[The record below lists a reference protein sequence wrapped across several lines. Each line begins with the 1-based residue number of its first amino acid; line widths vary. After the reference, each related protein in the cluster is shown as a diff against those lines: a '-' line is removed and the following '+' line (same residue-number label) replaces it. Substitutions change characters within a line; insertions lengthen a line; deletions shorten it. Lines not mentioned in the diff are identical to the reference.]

1 MAEIGENVTRG
12 REEGDDGVGGLRPPH
27 DPQSPAH
34 FPFSAPPVR
43 AHHVGL
49 RRGIVIQ
56 LTGTEGEWDSL
67 DDNELI
73 FPLEHNDYDD
83 QAPYISL
90 SKERQNSMEEE
101 NQHCLHSPAFHVPIS
116 PSSPGSLGDCSNSAP
131 SFLSPSPAT
140 PTHRP
145 LASLV
150 KSLSTELELPHGSS
164 LRPRPFLSLVKSIS
178 TEISRSEPEVSQS
191 KSDSRLNL
199 HLQWKNLTQPKGRS
213 DGDSRTA
220 PPSPIALSPSE
231 GTKAGFFKMELED
244 TKRKFSEAMQ
254 EPMFSKPISIFS
266 KIMGDEKE
274 NAAAGSPKHQ
284 RATGTHSA
292 GSPSSRGVYVGRMES
307 TEVGITESPLRSAKR
322 TDGDSPPV
330 FDWPC
335 VKHPK
340 KGLPTRTCSVH
351 DHHGN
356 KPNDNSEEL
365 EICTYDEVMQVVA
378 IESHHHRRPRRL
390 PGSLISSGPHRVV
403 VQPTSPPP
411 PPHMVLFCVAV
422 LSYAYFILPLGPYIS
437 GLALGMAFG
446 FLLGLLLIR
455 LGSTRH
461 TAQPHPHRDVQALT
475 EVVKQADTLG
485 NESDVLKGWLNE
497 MFEYDPETYHLSL
510 THSVFASLEGHC
522 LRLDYPRNN
531 ISRRAT
537 YDEKPPEAAVVSTR
551 CFQLRHS
558 KVFLLPSELARK
570 RLWNLK
576 YPICI
581 ELAEGEGVMEEGRG
595 TVETPREEQGGD
607 PQFQTR
613 PTSNPKPA
621 ANLPTTL
628 YLFGRTGREKEEWFH
643 HFLSASMVME
653 KEKENER
660 PGRCVCRS
668 DVPVLRGVSPSRRS
682 QDSRGSSRIGSTEE
696 DLPVPPSAPSI
707 QPSRVGSP
715 LLDYPTYMA
724 RFLPSEQPSPLP
736 SPPLNSTE
744 TSPTNKVRCTCDFP
758 EFPVEDNTDW
768 VNALIGRIFW
778 DFLREKYW
786 ADIVSR
792 KIQKKLSKIRL
803 PYFMNELTLTELD
816 MGSCL
821 PQITSASRP
830 VVNSRGECQL
840 KSSLF
845 LFTLP
850 DVSAMMTGAGC
861 FPDHVCVVC
870 ACVSVCVCVLAFA
883 HMCVCSPGLWLELE
897 VVYTGALQMTLE
909 TKINLS
915 KLGKEGKEGSL
926 DTDSLTDTGSLGSR
940 PVLSVLADSDE
951 ESSSAGSSDEEE
963 VLLSEHQSIVGEKG
977 TLPGAEGI
985 AAGGGRT
992 GRRILRFVDKIAKSK
1007 YFQKATENEYIK
1019 KKIEEMSNT
1028 PLLLAVEVQELS
1040 GTLAVNIPPP
1050 PTDRI
1055 WYSFC
1060 VPPKLDLRVRPK
1072 LGEREVTFCHVT
1084 EWIEK
1089 KLQDEFE
1096 KVFVLPNM
1104 DDIYLPLMHSGMDSP
1119 PAGLLEEC
1127 PAQSS
1132 HSQHSSMESIERIS
1146 QDNTVADLDYTEQ
1159 KYELNM

>member
-1 MAEIGENVTRG
+1 MAEIGENEARG
-12 REEGDDGVGGLRPPH
+12 REGADGGGGMGGVRPTH
-27 DPQSPAH
+27 DPQSPARC
-34 FPFSAPPVR
+34 PSPAPPVR
-43 AHHVGL
+43 AHHGGL

-73 FPLEHNDYDD
+73 FPLEHDYVD
-83 QAPYISL
+83 QTPYISL
-90 SKERQNSMEEE
+90 SKERLNSTEEE
-101 NQHCLHSPAFHVPIS
+101 DQHCLYSPAFHVPLS
-116 PSSPGSLGDCSNSAP
+116 PSSPGSLEDSSILAP
-131 SFLSPSPAT
+131 SFLSPGPAT
-140 PTHRP
+140 PTHQP

-150 KSLSTELELPHGSS
+150 KSLSTELELSQGSS

-213 DGDSRTA
+213 NRDSRTA
-220 PPSPIALSPSE
+220 PPSPVTLSPSE

-254 EPMFSKPISIFS
+254 EPMFSK
-266 KIMGDEKE
+266 E

-284 RATGTHSA
+284 RATGTPSA
-292 GSPSSRGVYVGRMES
+292 DSPSSRGVCVGRMDS
-307 TEVGITESPLRSAKR
+307 MEVGNTESPLQSTKR
-322 TDGDSPPV
+322 TEGGSPPV

-335 VKHPK
+335 ARHPR

-351 DHHGN
+351 NHHDN
-356 KPNDNSEEL
+356 KLNYTTEEL

-378 IESHHHRRPRRL
+378 VERHHHSRLRRL
-390 PGSLISSGPHRVV
+390 PGSLISSGPH
-403 VQPTSPPP
+403 QPTSLPPP
-411 PPHMVLFCVAV
+411 RMGLFCVAV
-422 LSYAYFILPLGPYIS
+422 LSYAYFILPLGPYMS
-437 GLALGMAFG
+437 GMALGMAFG
-446 FLLGLLLIR
+446 FLLGLLLLR

-461 TAQPHPHRDVQALT
+461 TAQPHPHSDVQALT
-475 EVVKQADTLG
+475 EAVQQSDALSTK
-485 NESDVLKGWLNE
+485 SDVLKSQGWMNE
-497 MFEYDPETYHLSL
+497 MFEYDPETYHPSL
-510 THSVFASLEGHC
+510 THSVFATLEGHC

-537 YDEKPPEAAVVSTR
+537 YDEKPPEAVVVSSR
-551 CFQLRHS
+551 CFQLQNGKVCLLLLLS
-558 KVFLLPSELARK
+558 YQVFLLPSVLARK

-581 ELAEGEGVMEEGRG
+581 ELAEGEGVMEEEKGKE
-595 TVETPREEQGGD
+595 ETPGEEQGGD
-607 PQFQTR
+607 PQTR
-613 PTSNPKPA
+613 PTTTPKPA
-621 ANLPTTL
+621 NSVPTTL

-643 HFLSASMVME
+643 HFLSSSMVME
-653 KEKENER
+653 KEKER
-660 PGRCVCRS
+660 PGRCVTRS
-668 DVPVLRGVSPSRRS
+668 DVPMVQGVSPSRRF
-682 QDSRGSSRIGSTEE
+682 QGSKMRSTEE
-696 DLPVPPSAPSI
+696 DLPSPPSTPSI
-707 QPSRVGSP
+707 QPSRAGSP

-724 RFLPSEQPSPLP
+724 RFLASEQPSPLP
-736 SPPLNSTE
+736 SPHLNSTE
-744 TSPTNKVRCTCDFP
+744 TSPTNKCTC
-758 EFPVEDNTDW
+758 EFLGEGQTDW
-768 VNALIGRIFW
+768 VNALIGRIFL

-792 KIQKKLSKIRL
+792 KIQRKLSRITL

-830 VVNSRGECQL
+830 VVNSRG
-840 KSSLF
+840 
-845 LFTLP
+845 
-850 DVSAMMTGAGC
+850 
-861 FPDHVCVVC
+861 
-870 ACVSVCVCVLAFA
+870 
-883 HMCVCSPGLWLELE
+883 LWLELE
-897 VVYTGALQMTLE
+897 VVYTGALQITLE

-915 KLGKEGKEGSL
+915 KLGKEGGL
-926 DTDSLTDTGSLGSR
+926 DTDSLTDTGSLG

-963 VLLSEHQSIVGEKG
+963 VLLSEPQGIVGEKG
-977 TLPGAEGI
+977 TLPGPEGVS
-985 AAGGGRT
+985 AGGGKT

-1007 YFQKATENEYIK
+1007 YFQKATENEFIK

-1050 PTDRI
+1050 PTDRV

-1089 KLQDEFE
+1089 KLQDEFQ

-1104 DDIYLPLMHSGMDSP
+1104 DDIYLPLMHSGMDGP
-1119 PAGLLEEC
+1119 PAAQQPQQC
-1127 PAQSS
+1127 PSQSS
-1132 HSQHSSMESIERIS
+1132 DHSSMESIERIS
-1146 QDNTVADLDYTEQ
+1146 QDNTTTELD
-1159 KYELNM
+1159 

>member
-1 MAEIGENVTRG
+1 MAEIGENMARG
-12 REEGDDGVGGLRPPH
+12 REGGGGGVGGLRPPH
-27 DPQSPAH
+27 DPQSPAR
-34 FPFSAPPVR
+34 FPSPAPPVG
-43 AHHVGL
+43 AHHGEL

-73 FPLEHNDYDD
+73 FPLEHNYDD
-83 QAPYISL
+83 QTPYISL
-90 SKERQNSMEEE
+90 SNERQNSMEEE
-101 NQHCLHSPAFHVPIS
+101 NQHCLHSPAFHVPLS

-254 EPMFSKPISIFS
+254 EPMFSKPISMFS

-292 GSPSSRGVYVGRMES
+292 GSPSSRGVYVGRMDS
-307 TEVGITESPLRSAKR
+307 MEVGVTESPLRSAKR
-322 TDGDSPPV
+322 ADGDSPPV

-335 VKHPK
+335 VRHPK

-356 KPNDNSEEL
+356 KLNDNSEEL
-365 EICTYDEVMQVVA
+365 EICTYDDVMQVVA
-378 IESHHHRRPRRL
+378 VERHHHRHPQRL

-403 VQPTSPPP
+403 SQPTSPPP
-411 PPHMVLFCVAV
+411 PPRMGLFCVAV
-422 LSYAYFILPLGPYIS
+422 LSYVYFILPLSPYMS

-455 LGSTRH
+455 LGSTKH
-461 TAQPHPHRDVQALT
+461 NAQPHPHRDIQALT
-475 EVVKQADTLG
+475 EVVQQADALG
-485 NESDVLKGWLNE
+485 TEPDVLKGWLNE
-497 MFEYDPETYHLSL
+497 MFEYDPETYHPSL
-510 THSVFASLEGHC
+510 THSVFATLEGHC

-531 ISRRAT
+531 ISRRTT
-537 YDEKPPEAAVVSTR
+537 YDERPPEAVVVSSR
-551 CFQLRHS
+551 CFQLQHS
-558 KVFLLPSELARK
+558 KVFLLPSALARK

-581 ELAEGEGVMEEGRG
+581 ELTEGEGVMDEERG
-595 TVETPREEQGGD
+595 TEETPREEQGGD
-607 PQFQTR
+607 PQLQTR
-613 PTSNPKPA
+613 PTSTSKPA
-621 ANLPTTL
+621 ANLTTTL

-643 HFLSASMVME
+643 HFLSTSMVME
-653 KEKENER
+653 KEKERQR
-660 PGRCVCRS
+660 PGRCVSRS
-668 DVPVLRGVSPSRRS
+668 DVPVVRGVSPSRRS
-682 QDSRGSSRIGSTEE
+682 QDSRGSSRMGSTEE
-696 DLPVPPSAPSI
+696 DLPLPPSAPSI

-758 EFPVEDNTDW
+758 EFPVEGQTDW

-821 PQITSASRP
+821 PKITSASRP
-830 VVNSRGECQL
+830 VVNSR
-840 KSSLF
+840 
-845 LFTLP
+845 
-850 DVSAMMTGAGC
+850 
-861 FPDHVCVVC
+861 
-870 ACVSVCVCVLAFA
+870 
-883 HMCVCSPGLWLELE
+883 GLWLELE

-940 PVLSVLADSDE
+940 PILSVLADSDE

-963 VLLSEHQSIVGEKG
+963 VLLSEHQGIVGEKG
-977 TLPGAEGI
+977 TPPGAEGI

-1119 PAGLLEEC
+1119 PAGLLEEG

-1132 HSQHSSMESIERIS
+1132 HSQHSSMESIGRIS
-1146 QDNTVADLDYTEQ
+1146 QDNTAADLD
-1159 KYELNM
+1159 

>member
-1 MAEIGENVTRG
+1 SF
-12 REEGDDGVGGLRPPH
+12 LL
-27 DPQSPAH
+27 SPARC
-34 FPFSAPPVR
+34 PSPAPPVR
-43 AHHVGL
+43 AHHGGL

-73 FPLEHNDYDD
+73 FPLEHDYVD
-83 QAPYISL
+83 QTPYISL
-90 SKERQNSMEEE
+90 SKERLNSTEEE
-101 NQHCLHSPAFHVPIS
+101 DQHCLYSPAFHVPLS
-116 PSSPGSLGDCSNSAP
+116 PSSPGSLEDSSILAP
-131 SFLSPSPAT
+131 SFLSPGPAT
-140 PTHRP
+140 PTHQP

-150 KSLSTELELPHGSS
+150 KSLSTELELSQGSS

-213 DGDSRTA
+213 NRDSRTA
-220 PPSPIALSPSE
+220 PPSPVTLSPSE

-254 EPMFSKPISIFS
+254 EPMFSK
-266 KIMGDEKE
+266 E

-284 RATGTHSA
+284 RATGTPSA
-292 GSPSSRGVYVGRMES
+292 DSPSSRGVCVGRMDS
-307 TEVGITESPLRSAKR
+307 MEVGNTESPLQSTKR
-322 TDGDSPPV
+322 TEGGSPPV

-335 VKHPK
+335 ARHPR

-351 DHHGN
+351 NHHDN
-356 KPNDNSEEL
+356 KLNYTTEEL

-378 IESHHHRRPRRL
+378 VERHHHSRLRRL
-390 PGSLISSGPHRVV
+390 PGSLISSGPH
-403 VQPTSPPP
+403 QPTSLPPP
-411 PPHMVLFCVAV
+411 RMGLFCVAV
-422 LSYAYFILPLGPYIS
+422 LSYAYFILPLGPYMS
-437 GLALGMAFG
+437 GMALGMAFG
-446 FLLGLLLIR
+446 FLLGLLLLR

-461 TAQPHPHRDVQALT
+461 TAQPHPHSDVQALT
-475 EVVKQADTLG
+475 EASQ
-485 NESDVLKGWLNE
+485 GWMNE
-497 MFEYDPETYHLSL
+497 MFEYDPETYHPSL
-510 THSVFASLEGHC
+510 THSVFATLEGHC

-537 YDEKPPEAAVVSTR
+537 YDEKPPEAVVVILLSY
-551 CFQLRHS
+551 Q
-558 KVFLLPSELARK
+558 VFLLPSVLARK

-581 ELAEGEGVMEEGRG
+581 ELAEGEGVMEEEKGKE
-595 TVETPREEQGGD
+595 ETPGEEQGGD
-607 PQFQTR
+607 PQTR
-613 PTSNPKPA
+613 PTTTPKPA
-621 ANLPTTL
+621 NSVPTTL

-643 HFLSASMVME
+643 HFLSSSMVME
-653 KEKENER
+653 KEKER
-660 PGRCVCRS
+660 PGRCVTRS
-668 DVPVLRGVSPSRRS
+668 
-682 QDSRGSSRIGSTEE
+682 GSGSKMRSTEE
-696 DLPVPPSAPSI
+696 DLPSPPSTPSI
-707 QPSRVGSP
+707 QPSRAGSP

-724 RFLPSEQPSPLP
+724 RFLASEQPSPLP
-736 SPPLNSTE
+736 SPHLNSTE
-744 TSPTNKVRCTCDFP
+744 TSPTNKFLG
-758 EFPVEDNTDW
+758 EGQTDW
-768 VNALIGRIFW
+768 VNALIGRIFL

-792 KIQKKLSKIRL
+792 KIQRKLSRITL

-830 VVNSRGECQL
+830 VVNSRG
-840 KSSLF
+840 
-845 LFTLP
+845 
-850 DVSAMMTGAGC
+850 
-861 FPDHVCVVC
+861 
-870 ACVSVCVCVLAFA
+870 
-883 HMCVCSPGLWLELE
+883 LWLELE
-897 VVYTGALQMTLE
+897 VVYTGALQITLE

-915 KLGKEGKEGSL
+915 KLGKEGVRFLSCVVVSKY
-926 DTDSLTDTGSLGSR
+926 R

-963 VLLSEHQSIVGEKG
+963 VLLSEVS
-977 TLPGAEGI
+977 
-985 AAGGGRT
+985 AGGGKT

-1007 YFQKATENEYIK
+1007 YFQKATENEFIK

-1050 PTDRI
+1050 PTDRV

-1089 KLQDEFE
+1089 KLQDEFQ

-1104 DDIYLPLMHSGMDSP
+1104 DDIYLPLMHSGMDGP
-1119 PAGLLEEC
+1119 PF
-1127 PAQSS
+1127 S
-1132 HSQHSSMESIERIS
+1132 
-1146 QDNTVADLDYTEQ
+1146 
-1159 KYELNM
+1159 

>member
-1 MAEIGENVTRG
+1 MAEIGENVARG

-83 QAPYISL
+83 QTPYISL

-101 NQHCLHSPAFHVPIS
+101 NQHCLDSPAFHVPLS

-231 GTKAGFFKMELED
+231 GTKAGFFKIELED

-307 TEVGITESPLRSAKR
+307 TEVGITESPLRSTKR

-351 DHHGN
+351 DHH
-356 KPNDNSEEL
+356 
-365 EICTYDEVMQVVA
+365 VMQVFA
-378 IESHHHRRPRRL
+378 IESHHHGRPRRL

-437 GLALGMAFG
+437 GLALGVAFG

-475 EVVKQADTLG
+475 EVVKQADALG

-595 TVETPREEQGGD
+595 TVETPKEEQGGN
-607 PQFQTR
+607 PQLQTR

-668 DVPVLRGVSPSRRS
+668 GRINYVPVLRGVSPSRQS

-696 DLPVPPSAPSI
+696 DLPIPPSAPSI
-707 QPSRVGSP
+707 QPSRMGSP

-840 KSSLF
+840 ISSLF

-850 DVSAMMTGAGC
+850 DVSAMMTRAGKPVLLC
-861 FPDHVCVVC
+861 F
-870 ACVSVCVCVLAFA
+870 VSR
-883 HMCVCSPGLWLELE
+883 
-897 VVYTGALQMTLE
+897 
-909 TKINLS
+909 
-915 KLGKEGKEGSL
+915 
-926 DTDSLTDTGSLGSR
+926 SR

-1146 QDNTVADLDYTEQ
+1146 QDNTAADLDLDYTEQ